1 MLNARKLCTAAAI
14 ALCAFAPSAAMAA
27 TKVLFLSESSESD
40 KHAPTNN
47 AYSAF
52 LAANVGGVV
61 EDGRGKL
68 TDSTYDFKTDLT
80 AGNYDVVVLFAPDGI
95 KQNYEQYD
103 RLMKNRPAG
112 QDNLSFIIFTKNGAD
127 DPASGAKSI
136 ITTLRDATGW
146 DELKFTHIPS
156 SRDSRVPLNTESGHS
171 PYVSAFEGLNQGDNG
186 FGDPNTSYVRA
197 SLYGVLQ
204 CAPKD
209 NALFTYNEKRCQPNR
224 ELTANGSFYYNA
236 SACWKHH
243 REYPDGSGIWISE
256 GGNKIQGVKLNQ
268 CFRGMKDDAGNQPTI
283 CLDTPDKVNRYNKMA
298 DEFAAFWKRTAID
311 TLHENAAL
319 SVIVPQWQSSR
330 GEGACI
336 MFTGNTEVFSSYGSS
351 TRHIAEHRDQHD
363 ALAKAF
369 LTAAT
374 GTCRAEKPATI
385 CEGIEAS
392 KCVVAVAPG
401 YEKEERFVIPAGG
414 QAAEHDSDNR
424 EQRNTYTPLSTPVP
438 DPEGYVT
445 EQCTQKNTSVCVNDI
460 NKCCYEPDEFTPSC
474 TKNYMYCSADNVM
487 PSQEKGENEKVC
499 CSDEKRIAT
508 GDSGKKTCCDKEGF
522 AAAIAS
528 GGTAQVCCETKEADR
543 KNYCKDGE
551 DPSTHCCK
559 ATPICTEGQAIS
571 SPCTC
576 QAPMQDDGSGKC
588 ITPPTPPAPICTE
601 GQAISTGCT
610 CQSPMVAQNGVCV
623 STCKPPTGCS
633 GSSVPT
639 TGWPALLGLSA
650 LLPLLAARRR
660 RRK

>member
-14 ALCAFAPSAAMAA
+14 ALCALAPSAAMAA
-27 TKVLFLSESSESD
+27 KVLFLSEVP
-40 KHAPTNN
+40 AN
-47 AYSAF
+47 ATETTIRDNALQAF
-52 LAANVGGVV
+52 RAANGGDVD
-61 EDGRGKL
+61 EGLGEL
-68 TDSTYDFKTDLT
+68 TNSAYDFEAALT
-80 AGNYDVVVLFAPDGI
+80 AGKYDVVVLFAPNGI
-95 KQNYEQYD
+95 QNYEQYD
-103 RLMKNRPAG
+103 RLMKTRPAG
-112 QDNLSFIIFTKNGAD
+112 QDNLSFIIFTKNAAD
-127 DPASGAKSI
+127 KSVIGAKTV
-136 ITTLRDATGW
+136 ITTIKDATGW

-156 SRDSRVPLNTESGHS
+156 SNYARVPLNTEPGHS
-171 PYVSAFEGLNQGDNG
+171 PYVSAFEGLNKGDNG

-197 SLYGVLQ
+197 DLYGVLQ

-209 NALFTYNEKRCQPNR
+209 NALFTYSEKRCQPNK
-224 ELTANGSFYYNA
+224 ELLKSSELLAQKRKQDPKSKLDYYSA
-236 SACWKHH
+236 STCWEHG
-243 REYPDGSGIWISE
+243 RDFTFPDGHTGWISE

-268 CFRGMKDDAGNQPTI
+268 CFRGYRSDGSASTD
-283 CLDTPDKVNRYNKMA
+283 CLDTQAEVDHYNQMA
-298 DEFAAFWKRTAID
+298 DEFADFWKRTAID

-330 GEGACI
+330 GAGACI
-336 MFTGNTEVFSSYGSS
+336 MFTGNTSIFNYLQPSAKQAE
-351 TRHIAEHRDQHD
+351 RIADHHQQYEP
-363 ALAKAF
+363 LAKAF

-374 GTCRAEKPATI
+374 IGACRAEKPATI

-424 EQRNTYTPLSTPVP
+424 EQRDTYNPLGKAVSEP
-438 DPEGYVT
+438 GYVNL
-445 EQCTQKNTSVCVNDI
+445 QCTQKNTSVCVNDI
-460 NKCCYEPDEFTPSC
+460 DKCCYEPDEFEPSC

-528 GGTAQVCCETKEADR
+528 GGSAQVCCETKEADR
-543 KNYCKDGE
+543 QNYCKDGE

-571 SPCTC
+571 
-576 QAPMQDDGSGKC
+576 
-588 ITPPTPPAPICTE
+588 
-601 GQAISTGCT
+601 TGCT
-610 CQSPMVAQNGVCV
+610 CQQPLEVQNGVCTRV
-623 STCKPPTGCS
+623 SSPPCDPPSGC
-633 GSSVPT
+633 SSVPT